1 MTDRELLEA
10 LYHEMQDMI
19 GDMQDMKGEMQTMK
33 DLIQT
38 VDRKS
43 NDC

>member
-10 LYHEMQDMI
+10 LYHEMQ
-19 GDMQDMKGEMQTMK
+19 TMK

-38 VDRKS
+38 VDRKVTIADIKS
-43 NDC
+43 KIA

>member
-19 GDMQDMKGEMQTMK
+19 GDMQDMK

-38 VDRKS
+38 VDRKVTIADIKS
-43 NDC
+43 KIA